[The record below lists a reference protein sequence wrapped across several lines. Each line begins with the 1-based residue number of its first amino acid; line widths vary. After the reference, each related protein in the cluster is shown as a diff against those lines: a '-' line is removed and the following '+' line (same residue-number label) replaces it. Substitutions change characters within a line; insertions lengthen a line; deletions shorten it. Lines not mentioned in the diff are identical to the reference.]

1 MKADG
6 LNEPI
11 VSDGTVVTY
20 YYKNKAAPEEKPAL
34 AIDKASISLESSIT
48 MNFKVPKSS
57 LSSYDDFYMTF
68 KCNGKKKRLHNISRT
83 GITTY
88 SHTRA

>member
-20 YYKNKAAPEEKPAL
+20 YYKKKAASEEKPAL
-34 AIDKASISLESSIT
+34 AIDKASISLESSIIT
-48 MNFKVPKSS
+48 DVKSS
-57 LSSYDDFYMTF
+57 TKATML
-68 KCNGKKKRLHNISRT
+68 NIQLIIMIYGSWV
-83 GITTY
+83 
-88 SHTRA
+88 

>member
-1 MKADG
+1 MSR
-6 LNEPI
+6 LFQ
-11 VSDGTVVTY
+11 TVRLLHIIT
-20 YYKNKAAPEEKPAL
+20 KNKAAPEEKPAL

-68 KCNGKKKRLHNISRT
+68 KCNGKEEKGYTI
-83 GITTY
+83 
-88 SHTRA
+88 